1 MSPTIVLGDTTYRY
15 QTGVPGLRQQILE
28 FVYRSDIATLR
39 GLVNSLL
46 EAEDV
51 PMDLCPEDVLPGR
64 RQAQTILRFG
74 S

>member
-1 MSPTIVLGDTTYRY
+1 
-15 QTGVPGLRQQILE
+15 LE

-51 PMDLCPEDVLPGR
+51 PMDLGPGDVLPGR
-64 RQAQTILRFG
+64 RQVQTILRFG